1 MPFDDYASNDVLRA
15 HGSAGGPL
23 SVLIVDD
30 SRTIRYLYRVTL
42 EAEGFRVLVAEDG
55 VVGLQ
60 SALVERPD
68 VLIVDMVMPQ
78 MDGMTMITLL
88 RQQEASR
95 GMLRAPVIVLSG
107 METSRERNGELGI
120 VATLDKAALTPKDV
134 AQAIKTLVATMPTRT
149 VQGAPADSAASTLLS
164 AL

>member
-1 MPFDDYASNDVLRA
+1 MPYDVCASDDALRIHEA
-15 HGSAGGPL
+15 LPSPL
-23 SVLIVDD
+23 TVLIVDD

-78 MDGMTMITLL
+78 MDGMSMITLL

-95 GMLRAPVIVLSG
+95 GMASAPVIVLSG
-107 METSRERNGELGI
+107 METSRERNDELGI

-134 AQAIKTLVATMPTRT
+134 AQAIKVLMAATSTR
-149 VQGAPADSAASTLLS
+149 GSADAAHTSAAPTLHA